1 MSGSNHAVRRSY
13 LSDDSRELACGAL
26 VDEALEQVAEGD
38 GERLNDHQQHCP
50 HCQAAIT
57 EFNRIWS
64 PVRRLA
70 DEPVPVMHEVE
81 RLVHDVGHT
90 LQLTDQ
96 GAIRV
101 AARVVAAIARGVARG
116 VPGVRFVLGRTTQ
129 SHVADLITTATGSRW
144 HPDSGV
150 GVLGRTAV
158 IDLAVAVTYGE
169 QVHHVAH
176 EIQRRVKAELQNN
189 IGLQTIA
196 VNVTVDKRVPARHDL
211 AGTRLSRRTALD
223 HSETGFHPEDAV
235 RASGSSGRPEYT

>member
-1 MSGSNHAVRRSY
+1 MRRSY
-13 LSDDSRELACGAL
+13 FSDDSRELACGAL
-26 VDEALEQVAEGD
+26 VDEVLEQVAEGD

-57 EFNRIWS
+57 EFIGIWS

-70 DEPVPVMHEVE
+70 DEPVPVPRRFRASVMREVDKLGSRR
-81 RLVHDVGHT
+81 RLHPPTHRA
-90 LQLTDQ
+90 

-101 AARVVAAIARGVARG
+101 AARVVATIARDVARR

-129 SHVADLITTATGSRW
+129 SHIADLITTATGGRR
-144 HPDSGV
+144 HPNSGV

-176 EIQRRVKAELQNN
+176 EIQRRVKAELQK
-189 IGLQTIA
+189 TSA
-196 VNVTVDKRVPARHDL
+196 CKP
-211 AGTRLSRRTALD
+211 SP
-223 HSETGFHPEDAV
+223 SM
-235 RASGSSGRPEYT
+235 